1 MLIFPLSY
9 KPRLWSTLNDSSG
22 ILTENGPKRERAIQ
36 PGGLIPEFIIH
47 FSLRDLIVSCEA

>member
-36 PGGLIPEFIIH
+36 PGGLIPEFKT
-47 FSLRDLIVSCEA
+47 FMDF

>member
-36 PGGLIPEFIIH
+36 PGGLIPEFIYNLE
-47 FSLRDLIVSCEA
+47 FGYLIISCEA